1 MGTIFPFFYSEG
13 KASVRRACLKTTS
26 NGIESPHIFNMRIL
40 LLSCQW
46 ALFEWRFWT
55 IFQIASAQN
64 VAVDKR
70 LSVIKLTPAGRELLL
85 GIGKHCL
92 EKKKLKSSFFSLRI
106 Q

>member
-26 NGIESPHIFNMRIL
+26 NGIESPHIFNMQIL

-55 IFQIASAQN
+55 IFQIALAQN

-92 EKKKLKSSFFSLRI
+92 EKKKLKSSFFSSRI